1 MASNFT
7 ENYGLCQ
14 WEATDQVL
22 REEFNQDNAKMN
34 AALRDQ
40 NNMLLELAQKGLA
53 LEALIGQRG
62 NCSIET
68 FTYQGTG
75 TYGEDNPTVITFS
88 KQPAAFLIWP
98 MPGNDGGD
106 AIMVGR
112 GGDTQM
118 RCFGY
123 DMNGPYCDFWWVTA
137 SWSGNQI
144 SFYSSNPYQGYYQ
157 LNYPNTSYLV
167 IAFYLA

>member
-1 MASNFT
+1 MASNYT

-22 REEFNQDNAKMN
+22 REEFNQDNAKMD

-68 FTYQGTG
+68 FTYRGTG
-75 TYGEDNPTVITFS
+75 TYGEDNPTVINFS
-88 KQPAAFLIWP
+88 KQPAVFLVWP
-98 MPGNDGGD
+98 ANDGGGD
-106 AIMVGR
+106 ALMIGR
-112 GGDTQM
+112 GGDTSI

-123 DMNGPYCDFWWVTA
+123 NKEGLYSKFWSVTA
-137 SWSGNQI
+137 TWQNGKL
-144 SFYSSNPYQGYYQ
+144 SFYDVYPYNGYYQ
-157 LNYPNTSYLV
+157 LNDPNTTYMV
-167 IAFYLA
+167 IACYLN